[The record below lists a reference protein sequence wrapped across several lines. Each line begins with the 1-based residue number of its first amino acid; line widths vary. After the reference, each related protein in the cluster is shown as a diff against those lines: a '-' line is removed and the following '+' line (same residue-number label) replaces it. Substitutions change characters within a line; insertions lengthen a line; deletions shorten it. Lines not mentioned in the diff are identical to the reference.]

1 MTDSESIYRQFVQFE
16 EKAASIYLR
25 LASRFSKDPELSS
38 FWLEMALH
46 EKQHAGLVE
55 FCCLEC
61 LFAQDLP
68 DSDEIQKLA
77 SFSAGLEKRAADPN
91 LTPEEAFAI
100 AIEMEASEI
109 NAIYCRLT
117 TVLHSSIYLLRRKIA
132 ISLPNHIDG
141 LLLTAR
147 KFGLGED
154 ALQHLCRVKERCSD
168 QWRSP
173 N

>member
-1 MTDSESIYRQFVQFE
+1 VKDLETTYRQFVQFE

-25 LASRFSKDPELSS
+25 FASRFSKDPELSS

-77 SFSAGLEKRAADPN
+77 SFFAGLEKRAADPK
-91 LTPEEAFAI
+91 LTPAEAFAI
-100 AIEMEASEI
+100 AIEMESCEI

-117 TVLHSSIYLLRRKIA
+117 TVVHSSLYLLRRKIA
-132 ISLPNHIDG
+132 TSLPHHIDE
-141 LLLTAR
+141 LLLAAR

-154 ALQHLCRVKERCSD
+154 ALQELHRVRARCSD
-168 QWRSP
+168 QWQSP